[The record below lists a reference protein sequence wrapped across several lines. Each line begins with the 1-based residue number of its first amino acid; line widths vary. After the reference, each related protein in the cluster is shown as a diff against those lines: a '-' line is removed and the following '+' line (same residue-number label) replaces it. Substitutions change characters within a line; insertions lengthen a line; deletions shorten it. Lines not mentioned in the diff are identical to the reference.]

1 MLLNASSTLVES
13 KAEVS
18 INEIVFFSKVKKRKK
33 RDFYF
38 TAIELNVKELL

>member
-18 INEIVFFSKVKKRKK
+18 INEIVFFSKVKKKK
-33 RDFYF
+33 EKGFLFYS
-38 TAIELNVKELL
+38 N